1 MSEFIGIELQTGER
15 IVFGPVTSAK
25 TSSFSGGA
33 GPSQGTVSR
42 TTGRTVG
49 VTNQRVIIQD
59 AQAPDKIQSIP
70 AEQVQRVSIKHK
82 KLGGQDTITI
92 AQVRTASGTTV
103 KVDLPGIDARQEG
116 LLKETFPNAEI
127 STASGPSKGVL
138 IAIGV
143 VAALAII
150 CCLVTFGPLI
160 IARLAQ

>member
-1 MSEFIGIELQTGER
+1 MSDFIGIELEAGER
-15 IVFGPVTSAK
+15 IVFGPVISTK
-25 TSSFSGGA
+25 TSSLSGGA
-33 GPSQGTVSR
+33 GPSQETVSR

-49 VTNQRVIIQD
+49 VTNRRVIIQD
-59 AQAPDKIQSIP
+59 AQAPDKTQSVP
-70 AEQVQRVSIKHK
+70 TEQVQHVFVKHK

-92 AQVRTASGTTV
+92 AKVQTASGTTV

-150 CCLVTFGPLI
+150 CCLVTVGPLI
-160 IARLAQ
+160 IGRLAQ

>member
-92 AQVRTASGTTV
+92 AQVRTAAGTT

-116 LLKETFPNAEI
+116 LLKETFANAEI
-127 STASGPSKGVL
+127 STASGTSKGVL

-143 VAALAII
+143 VVAVAII
-150 CCLVTFGPLI
+150 CCLVTVGPLI
-160 IARLAQ
+160 IGRLAQ